1 MGRKKLRE
9 MIFFQNMIDRTGHA
23 FSNTVYLTHLFRVKY
38 SRIKPNI
45 YQQINAQ
52 LSLLVFFKGRYR
64 SVS

>member
-38 SRIKPNI
+38 YKN
-45 YQQINAQ
+45 
-52 LSLLVFFKGRYR
+52 KT
-64 SVS
+64 